1 MARNS
6 CSESLRSSGPLLL
19 RIPYC
24 PRIEQFMSLS
34 LAAEP
39 RRKGL
44 FEPIYWSQSRSGHP
58 THPLLPLLFP
68 QPLPV
73 VCLVN
78 REEILRGRLDSGVS
92 NVNLSELQFLR
103 NLEPR
108 TADRHSDAGDFSVGT
123 KLLGS
128 VIAVYDGELLLS
140 IQRGSIESNPTSPSA
155 SRPSSFIP
163 SRPLSMN
170 EEPGNAEQRVSR
182 TPSIRVK
189 TGPIERKP
197 SVARRS
203 SLPSISRRPAFVS
216 QDSSP
221 ETPLRAAVHGGTV
234 DRLVDLL
241 VHGLQGVSVAIAD
254 DNGEMPLRESKTRDL
269 VVNHN
274 DFARIWWNVF
284 RSFVTPLVFFEVSA
298 LLYTSIYYTDVPF
311 QLMQKRYIGPRS
323 PRQSLSVQDCL
334 GLIHKRSQVIDVMGE
349 WIFQGGGAQDV
360 LDDVQLFN
368 TVSSFLRTP
377 SNHLLQ
383 GSALDD
389 PKVHQA
395 WDVLQQRRNSFASSF
410 NSQTMR
416 PTNRDVSNVKLP
428 IGNPKARNLG
438 KEPPDIDRISPEQLV
453 ENLDAMA
460 AATFS
465 NVSEEVSAFVS
476 TFLRF
481 LTKRSR

>member
-1 MARNS
+1 
-6 CSESLRSSGPLLL
+6 
-19 RIPYC
+19 
-24 PRIEQFMSLS
+24 MSLS
-34 LAAEP
+34 IAAEP

-44 FEPIYWSQSRSGHP
+44 FEPIYWSQPRSGHS

-73 VCLVN
+73 ICLVN

-92 NVNLSELQFLR
+92 NVHLSELQFLR

-108 TADRHSDAGDFSVGT
+108 SADRRSSASDLPVGT

-140 IQRGSIESNPTSPSA
+140 IQRGSIESNPTSPTV
-155 SRPSSFIP
+155 SRPSSFAP
-163 SRPLSMN
+163 SRPLSVT
-170 EEPGNAEQRVSR
+170 EDPGNVEQRVSR

-197 SVARRS
+197 SAARRS
-203 SLPSISRRPAFVS
+203 SLPSISRRPAFVP

-221 ETPLRAAVHGGTV
+221 ETPLRAAVHAGTV
-234 DRLVDLL
+234 DRLVDVL

-284 RSFVTPLVFFEVSA
+284 RSFVTPLVFFEVSV
-298 LLYTSIYYTDVPF
+298 LLYFSIYYIDAPF
-311 QLMQKRYIGPRS
+311 QLMQKRYTGPRS
-323 PRQSLSVQDCL
+323 PRQSLSVQECL
-334 GLIHKRSQVIDVMGE
+334 DFIHRRSQVIDVMGE
-349 WIFQGGGAQDV
+349 WMFQGGGAQDV

-368 TVSSFLRTP
+368 TVYSFLNTP

-383 GSALDD
+383 SSVLDE

-395 WDVLQQRRNSFASSF
+395 WDVLQQRRNSLASSF

-416 PTNRDVSNVKLP
+416 PASRDTSNVKLP
-428 IGNPKARNLG
+428 ISNLKARNLG
-438 KEPPDIDRISPEQLV
+438 KEPPDIDRISAEQLV

-460 AATFS
+460 AAAFS
-465 NVSEEVSAFVS
+465 NVSEEVSAFAPALVN
-476 TFLRF
+476 F